1 MMTPQRGGNGRTR
14 GRRAGNE
21 GSRRAI
27 EIAGADLLT
36 QGRMWARRV
45 NLAQQRLR
53 EAVDHGAD
61 QDVIDERRGVLRR
74 DGGAPAPLRG
84 AATAGEAVGGAPPA
98 PPADGPRRARTEA
111 RRVRAGLAGEPDPD
125 PTAPGIA
132 RGWRSLPPLLLVGAA
147 LWLAVSAAVVALV
160 IAQRM

>member
-1 MMTPQRGGNGRTR
+1 MMTPQRGGNGRTM

-61 QDVIDERRGVLRR
+61 QDVIDERRRVL
-74 DGGAPAPLRG
+74 LRERG
-84 AATAGEAVGGAPPA
+84 DHAALLEAVTRLEAQVRA
-98 PPADGPRRARTEA
+98 AADPDADWTRRARTEA